1 MALIMN
7 PQNLKQKSGISSTIK
22 MVQTMVNVTIMIQAL
37 NLRQEISNQVLA
49 IIIQMH
55 DFPWVI

>member
-22 MVQTMVNVTIMIQAL
+22 MVQTMVNVIIMIQAL
-37 NLRQEISNQVLA
+37 NLRQEISNLVLA

>member
-1 MALIMN
+1 MALIM
-7 PQNLKQKSGISSTIK
+7 KQKSGISSTIK
-22 MVQTMVNVTIMIQAL
+22 MVQTMVNVIIMIQAL

>member
-22 MVQTMVNVTIMIQAL
+22 MVQTMVNVIIMIQAL

-55 DFPWVI
+55 DIPWVI